1 MNILNFTKNSFA
13 AALTFLS
20 FIPFSHSEQFHER
33 TNFKN
38 SDVQIST
45 DCSDRNGG
53 TNCTV
58 SAVTGTQKK
67 ELLSFPL
74 APSDIKLE
82 LKVFVIIFPCGP
94 ECSATYFYNPKKG
107 SGGPFPRIISYN
119 LHNELAASSSRNLL
133 SIYRI
138 YSKQGSKPAFT
149 IRLDTNKKQ
158 DLADAVKKVKFEEYK
173 ITVTYINQKGD
184 VKTVSRN
191 LGN

>member
-1 MNILNFTKNSFA
+1 MNISDCTKNSLA
-13 AALTFLS
+13 AALAFLS
-20 FIPFSHSEQFHER
+20 FIPFSHSEQLRER

-58 SAVTGTQKK
+58 SAVTGIKEK

-74 APSDIKLE
+74 APSDIKLQFE
-82 LKVFVIIFPCGP
+82 VFVIIFPCGP
-94 ECSATYFYNPKKG
+94 GCSATYFYSPEKG

-119 LHNELAASSSRNLL
+119 LHNELAASISRNPL

-138 YSKQGSKPAFT
+138 YSKQGSKPALT

-158 DLADAVKKVKFEEYK
+158 DLDDAVKKVEFDGKK